1 MKGAILVFSS
11 CEALLLIERTRKN
24 AEMAPFNSNGAGEGS
39 RTEGPTPEK
48 NAPTG
53 ANMVRVRVVETLS
66 QVWKT
71 CILTAVLH
79 PQRMG
84 WDIGIEPTTFW
95 TTIRRSNHLS

>member
-1 MKGAILVFSS
+1 M
-11 CEALLLIERTRKN
+11 
-24 AEMAPFNSNGAGEGS
+24 
-39 RTEGPTPEK
+39 
-48 NAPTG
+48 
-53 ANMVRVRVVETLS
+53 RVRVVETLS

-79 PQRMG
+79 PHIIVNQISELKFRRLVVSRFEARLYIEREAKTAKIRNFSQKLG